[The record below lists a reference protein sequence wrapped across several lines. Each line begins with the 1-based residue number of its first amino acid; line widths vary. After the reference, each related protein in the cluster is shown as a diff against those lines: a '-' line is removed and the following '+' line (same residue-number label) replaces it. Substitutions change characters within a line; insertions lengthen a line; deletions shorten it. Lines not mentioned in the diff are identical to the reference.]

1 MDNKINSSAA
11 LWNAANEKLTEKIH
25 SQDIGHLIREL
36 KRVHM
41 KSDELYVYCSDS
53 DKALIERVLVDY
65 PFTLHFNVT
74 DMSQL
79 KGKTLVHY
87 KSGDLPDELA
97 AMLVLATKYGAYVEP
112 LVSYLDR
119 RFGRT
124 EVELLHS
131 GYFLHMK
138 SFSILSRPS
147 NRIVKRALDLVSAIT
162 LSLVA
167 IGVVAQIDAA

>member
-1 MDNKINSSAA
+1 
-11 LWNAANEKLTEKIH
+11 
-25 SQDIGHLIREL
+25 
-36 KRVHM
+36 
-41 KSDELYVYCSDS
+41 
-53 DKALIERVLVDY
+53 
-65 PFTLHFNVT
+65 
-74 DMSQL
+74 
-79 KGKTLVHY
+79 Y

-147 NRIVKRALDLVSAIT
+147 NRIVKRALD
-162 LSLVA
+162 
-167 IGVVAQIDAA
+167 